1 MLIFRSGSPYF
12 YQLCNAISHVQ
23 NSKPIGHR
31 MTIALSILK
40 LSLIKHRHPVSPFL
54 HDEYQAVS
62 HVTEYHPSIAFLQNV
77 SLSCHGFNIVT
88 RCRLFFKTNIRQA
101 LRSLNIT
108 CQSPFFKTSD
118 SLSCHRTNIVTYRF
132 PFLQDISLMSMN

>member
-1 MLIFRSGSPYF
+1 ML
-12 YQLCNAISHVQ
+12 YQQTITDVE

-31 MTIALSILK
+31 MTTALSILK
-40 LSLIKHRHPVSPFL
+40 LSLIKHRHPVFSFL

-62 HVTEYHPSIAFLQNV
+62 HVTEYHLSIAFLQNV

-88 RCRLFFKTNIRQA
+88 QYRLFFKTNIKQA
-101 LRSLNIT
+101 LRSLYIT
-108 CQSPFFKTSD
+108 CQSTFFKTSD

-132 PFLQDISLMSMN
+132 SFLQNISLMSVN